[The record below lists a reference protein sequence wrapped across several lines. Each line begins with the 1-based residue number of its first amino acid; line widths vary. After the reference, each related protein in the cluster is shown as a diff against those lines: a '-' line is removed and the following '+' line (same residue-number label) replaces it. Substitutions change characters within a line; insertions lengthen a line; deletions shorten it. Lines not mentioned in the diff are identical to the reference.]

1 MYFGKYRN
9 PIFHQKPRSREG
21 LWIGENREQVI
32 EEELGWEPRAQ
43 GLVPLTT
50 WTTVAEVEVH
60 FSEAHS
66 V

>member
-1 MYFGKYRN
+1 M
-9 PIFHQKPRSREG
+9 EG
-21 LWIGENREQVI
+21 QWIGENREQVI